1 MLGDFLDD
9 PILSDRQDL
18 TLSIYGAKQEF
29 RTSRLSAMHLQIA
42 EGHVLG
48 QASVRRLVTPIIFA
62 VKDSSKSRVAV
73 VLTWL
78 LFKKNSISFYLHCRT
93 ESVSWM

>member
-48 QASVRRLVTPIIFA
+48 QASVTSS
-62 VKDSSKSRVAV
+62 DSHHICSKRFFKESV